1 MFIVEQTEAN
11 EIEMA
16 NKTTVIAPRRNP
28 FRRQILVGQ
37 IRTKQPG
44 HCNGLLDLSPW
55 ATDQAGKT
63 LYLTME
69 TFFLLL

>member
-1 MFIVEQTEAN
+1 MFSVDQTEAN

-44 HCNGLLDLSPW
+44 LSP
-55 ATDQAGKT
+55 
-63 LYLTME
+63 
-69 TFFLLL
+69 